1 MYVFVAVF
9 CQGSDRLA
17 ALPASN
23 TMGKK
28 IPPTGMPRKML
39 EVKLLCQDGNPGR
52 AVTLEDIK
60 GAPAKLRNKA
70 MNAMVESLSLEQKYK
85 YKRCRSDCERRTWV
99 VEYMLDPAKVRCKG
113 LEGSHSLLK
122 AMKERRSEIL
132 EGIAVAKKR
141 LSMAVCCCQRCAEIR
156 MKSNQVTL
164 IDAQLDNLSETEAK
178 KRAIECEKESIG
190 RNVRVDAEKA

>member
-1 MYVFVAVF
+1 MPNAATQTEPEMPMPVL
-9 CQGSDRLA
+9 RL
-17 ALPASN
+17 
-23 TMGKK
+23 
-28 IPPTGMPRKML
+28 
-39 EVKLLCQDGNPGR
+39 KLWCEWNNPGQ
-52 AVTLEDIK
+52 AVTIADIK
-60 GAPAKLRNKA
+60 AAPVKLRNNAMKA
-70 MNAMVESLSLEQKYK
+70 MVYSLSLEQKYK
-85 YKRCRSDCERRTWV
+85 YKKCQSDCERHMWV
-99 VEYMLDPAKVRCKG
+99 EEYMFDPAKVRCKG
-113 LEGSHSLLK
+113 IEASNSFLKTRRKSL
-122 AMKERRSEIL
+122 L

>member
-1 MYVFVAVF
+1 MFSSQSFLKA
-9 CQGSDRLA
+9 QIDSQ
-17 ALPASN
+17 LPASN

-28 IPPTGMPRKML
+28 MPPTGLPLKMREL
-39 EVKLLCQDGNPGR
+39 KLLCQDGNPGR
-52 AVTLEDIK
+52 AVTPEDIK

-99 VEYMLDPAKVRCKG
+99 VEYMLEPAKVRS
-113 LEGSHSLLK
+113 EGIEWS
-122 AMKERRSEIL
+122 MKERRSELL

-141 LSMAVCCCQRCAEIR
+141 LSMADAQLEISKKQKTQICKDIA

-164 IDAQLDNLSETEAK
+164 IDAQLDNLSETEAN

>member
-1 MYVFVAVF
+1 MA
-9 CQGSDRLA
+9 
-17 ALPASN
+17 
-23 TMGKK
+23 
-28 IPPTGMPRKML
+28 PTGLPLKMREL
-39 EVKLLCQDGNPGR
+39 KLLCQGGNPGR

-70 MNAMVESLSLEQKYK
+70 MNAMVHSLSLEQKYN
-85 YKRCRSDCERRTWV
+85 YKKCLCDDERRTWV
-99 VEYMLDPAKVRCKG
+99 VEYMLDPAKVRSEGIEG
-113 LEGSHSLLK
+113 L
-122 AMKERRSEIL
+122 MKERFLKRRSEIL

-141 LSMAVCCCQRCAEIR
+141 LSMCCCQRCAEIR